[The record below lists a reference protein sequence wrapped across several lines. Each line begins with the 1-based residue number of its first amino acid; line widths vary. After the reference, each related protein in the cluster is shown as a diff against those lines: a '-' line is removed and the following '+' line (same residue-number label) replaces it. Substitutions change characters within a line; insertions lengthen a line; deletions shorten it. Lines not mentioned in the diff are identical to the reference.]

1 MNPRLARLAAVV
13 LLALTAGCA
22 PAHADAMPDCP
33 VGRPASVTA
42 PSGPPSLHAPGTCR
56 SHATVV
62 QPVTAA
68 VPSPGYHHLGATTRG
83 RWSGVLGR
91 IEVGDVAVRPGT
103 YDFVAARF
111 MAKTGDG
118 AAWLEVGWTETG
130 WSGTGRQRV
139 YTYDTATRAWA
150 FYDQYDVRPG
160 DRLWLHLQTES
171 TGASP
176 AWQAWLWW
184 GDTWHLLTSRPLPLT
199 GQAQI
204 EQYVEVHADPVHP
217 GALTIPPLTVSDVA
231 LKSAPDAPCAPGTP
245 TSPPTP
251 APPSPRTA
259 SPGSTPTPP
268 GPPPPAER
276 KGTFLTPGEGRATAG
291 AVMIAVSCPEVQPDL
306 RFGHELAILPA
317 ERRSPGSGHRE
328 RPRRRRRMSDRARP
342 RDRALPRDRDRG

>member
-1 MNPRLARLAAVV
+1 MNPRLGRLAAVV

-22 PAHADAMPDCP
+22 PSHAEVMPDCP
-33 VGRPASVTA
+33 AGRPASTTA

-62 QPVTAA
+62 QPVAAA

-150 FYDQYDVRPG
+150 FYDQYDVVPG

-171 TGASP
+171 GGDSP
-176 AWQAWLWW
+176 TWQAWLWW

-204 EQYVEVHADPVHP
+204 EQYVEVHADPAHP
-217 GALTIPPLTVSDVA
+217 GTLTIPPLTVDDVA
-231 LKSAPDAPCAPGTP
+231 LKPAPDAPLAPWNADVP
-245 TSPPTP
+245 TDPGAAFATYCLTWQRPYTTWT
-251 APPSPRTA
+251 TA
-259 SPGSTPTPP
+259 T
-268 GPPPPAER
+268 
-276 KGTFLTPGEGRATAG
+276 
-291 AVMIAVSCPEVQPDL
+291 C
-306 RFGHELAILPA
+306 
-317 ERRSPGSGHRE
+317 
-328 RPRRRRRMSDRARP
+328 
-342 RDRALPRDRDRG
+342 